1 MKIEELLEN
10 IALAVQ
16 DQLPAVPPGLE
27 LKASFRRKHQQR
39 ATRKSAPVEKYFHP
53 ERGDEIVICFS
64 KQAAGRS
71 RPLAAEPVAPAAS
84 SPVISPPAT
93 LAARLIFALNKFETD
108 PRTNFVA
115 LKWFRDTVLP
125 SEGFTPEQARRELNA
140 AIEAGMVRVN
150 KLANPKSPF
159 PTSTLSLE
167 RAHDFVR
174 ATLQQP
180 PPAPRR
186 GFNPINLGVNVSD
199 VILAER
205 R

>member
-10 IALAVQ
+10 IVVAVQ
-16 DQLPAVPPGLE
+16 GQLPAVPPGLE
-27 LKASFRRKHQQR
+27 LKASFRRKRQLR
-39 ATRKSAPVEKYFHP
+39 ATKKSAPVEKYFHP

-64 KQAAGRS
+64 KQAARRS
-71 RPLAAEPVAPAAS
+71 QSITYVLDAPPDP
-84 SPVISPPAT
+84 SPIASPPAS
-93 LAARLIFALNKFETD
+93 LSERLIFALHKLEAD

-115 LKWFRDTVLP
+115 LKWFRDSVLP

-140 AIEAGMVRVN
+140 AIEAGIVRVA

-167 RAHDFVR
+167 RGHDLVR

-180 PPAPRR
+180 APASRR
-186 GFNPINLGVNVSD
+186 GFSPVDLGLSVSD
-199 VILAER
+199 VILSER